1 MAPHVL
7 PMLLDKLSS
16 EVSTAKEASLKA
28 IVAGVRAFG
37 APGVGMHLRAI
48 GAAMFEE
55 VCERYLG
62 SVCCSR
68 PAVVALQVF
77 EPDAL
82 VVTDHVR
89 SKQSMGRLAAKLFV
103 HALM

>member
-28 IVAGVRAFG
+28 LVAGVRAFG
-37 APGVGMHLRAI
+37 TPGVGKHLRAI

-55 VCERYLG
+55 VREERGQEERGAGGTEAVELG
-62 SVCCSR
+62 CRVSC
-68 PAVVALQVF
+68 F
-77 EPDAL
+77 
-82 VVTDHVR
+82 
-89 SKQSMGRLAAKLFV
+89 
-103 HALM
+103 

>member
-28 IVAGVRAFG
+28 LVAGVRAFG
-37 APGVGMHLRAI
+37 VPGVGKHLRAI

-55 VCERYLG
+55 VREEL
-62 SVCCSR
+62 
-68 PAVVALQVF
+68 
-77 EPDAL
+77 D
-82 VVTDHVR
+82 
-89 SKQSMGRLAAKLFV
+89 
-103 HALM
+103 